1 MKSLRLSPLVALIIL
16 ALLLPPRAALAAWPQ
31 EFVDPEKQY
40 SNTPFPEHWVFYK
53 EYFNAM
59 STDSRSW
66 TWYVPNNGTLRAMF
80 MGVKDR
86 WYVPTDVGAPAEA
99 SSQAA
104 ADLVVTDDVC
114 GTGDGIGC
122 FAITQW
128 GTNYG
133 LDIHWWY
140 KAYIKIDIS
149 SGNYAWTDEGKRKTL
164 VHELGHVWGLG
175 EQYTASGTCNSN
187 SYSIMDASKKDSQNR
202 LIPCDTE
209 YPQTNDQNRLSW
221 YYLGGEYNSVDT
233 YISGTQVRTDWKD
246 AAWMDWNM
254 RVFWYAA
261 NTPMDV
267 GVNFLTT
274 DVLMGNGSH
283 RFVWDAKDRII
294 YSTINPTAY
303 GQTYKWIYACTWP
316 IFNDIGS
323 HGTWNCGPTAY
334 WTQ

>member
-1 MKSLRLSPLVALIIL
+1 MKKLKYLLPIL
-16 ALLLPPRAALAAWPQ
+16 LAVALLLPPRSAFAAWPQ
-31 EFVDPEKQY
+31 EFMDPQMQI
-40 SNTPFPEHWVFYK
+40 SGNTFPEHYVFYK

-59 STDSRSW
+59 STNSRSW
-66 TWYVPNNGTLRAMF
+66 TWYTNSTSIRLKLLDIMS
-80 MGVKDR
+80 R
-86 WYVPTDVGAPAEA
+86 WYVPTDVGAPVETTDPN
-99 SSQAA
+99 A
-104 ADLVVTDDVC
+104 ADVTFVDGVC
-114 GTGDGIGC
+114 ANNSAGC
-122 FAITQW
+122 FTTTQW

-133 LDIHWWY
+133 LDIYWWY
-140 KAYIKIDIS
+140 KATVRIDLS
-149 SGNYAWTDEGKRKTL
+149 SGNFKWMDDGSRQTL
-164 VHELGHVWGLG
+164 VHEIGHVWGLG
-175 EQYTASGTCNSN
+175 EQYVPGSGCNAN
-187 SYSIMDASKKDSQNR
+187 SYSVMDTSKFDSQNR
-202 LIPCDTE
+202 LIPCDSE

-261 NTPMDV
+261 NTPMDT

-283 RFVWDAKDRII
+283 RFVYDATNRII
-294 YSTINPTAY
+294 YSTVRPTNY

-323 HGTWNCGPTAY
+323 HGTWNCGPAIY